1 MVKHAEFDWLLRCEI
16 EELIVS
22 VRSMSAKDC
31 ERYARAILGRVGGP
45 SFDQL
50 LMRIVETMVP
60 KDGSGPPRNSDDYY
74 FAIRDLFPHVGAEDD
89 VLGRLLCFAMRMCQ
103 LRIEKHPNFVA
114 H

>member
-1 MVKHAEFDWLLRCEI
+1 MVKHAELDWLLRCEI

-31 ERYARAILGRVGGP
+31 ERYARAILGRVGGS

-89 VLGRLLCFAMRMCQ
+89 VLGGLLCFAMRM
-103 LRIEKHPNFVA
+103 
-114 H
+114 